1 MFAVD
6 LKMLMKFL
14 SLLNIATAQF
24 NLKYLFFTRSLI
36 PWKLYRANM
45 TYYLLYCIL
54 MPVSILVIPTDTFTK
69 GFGNI
74 KMNHADLRPVFL
86 RENLDR

>member
-1 MFAVD
+1 
-6 LKMLMKFL
+6 
-14 SLLNIATAQF
+14 
-24 NLKYLFFTRSLI
+24 
-36 PWKLYRANM
+36 M
-45 TYYLLYCIL
+45 TYYLLYCII
-54 MPVSILVIPTDTFTK
+54 MPVGILVIPTDTFTK